1 MFKKTILV
9 TLLLLVPLIGLAKKH
24 LLASDY
30 SKPIIVTESAPTFTI
45 TLPTNPST
53 GYSWFLWKYNDD
65 YIIPMTEK
73 TLKPQKNVPGAPTVS
88 RWSFN
93 IDDDAFKV
101 PHIFY
106 ITMLY
111 ARPWNLRASKRKVI
125 TVIATKGKKNGFH
138 L

>member
-1 MFKKTILV
+1 MFKIIL
-9 TLLLLVPLIGLAKKH
+9 TSLLLLVSLTSVAKKH

-30 SKPIIVTESAPTFTI
+30 SKPIIVTESAPAFTI
-45 TLPTNPST
+45 TLPSNRST
-53 GYSWFLWKYNDD
+53 GYSWFLLSYNDD

-73 TLKPQKNVPGAPTVS
+73 YLKPQKNVPGAPTVS

-111 ARPWNLRASKRKVI
+111 ARPWNLRASKRKII
-125 TVIATKGKKNGFH
+125 TVITTKDKKNGIHF
-138 L
+138 